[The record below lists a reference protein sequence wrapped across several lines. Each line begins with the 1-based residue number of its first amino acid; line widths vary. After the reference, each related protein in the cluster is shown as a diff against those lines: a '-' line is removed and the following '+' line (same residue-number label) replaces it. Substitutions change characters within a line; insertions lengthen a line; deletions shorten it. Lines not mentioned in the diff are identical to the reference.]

1 MSEQTIGS
9 LTQRLECLERTNRRF
24 KLIGSSVLVA
34 IATLIL
40 MGQAK
45 PTKVTKVLEAE
56 EFILRDPSG
65 KIRARLGMGDLGR
78 TDVELIKRGDFE
90 PVALNLFDKNGVAR
104 TRLSAS
110 DFSALY
116 MAGRDGV
123 DRAWLEVGDSP
134 VLVFRDELRNQR
146 LVFGGFTL
154 WSTVKA
160 GGQYIDL
167 KGSGE
172 RRPTSSL
179 VLMSEDGKVLWKAP

>member
-9 LTQRLECLERTNRRF
+9 LTQRLECLERANRRF
-24 KLIGSSVLVA
+24 KLIGSSILVA
-34 IATLIL
+34 IATVIL

-45 PTKVTKVLEAE
+45 PTKVTKVLETE

-65 KIRARLGMGDLGR
+65 KIRARLGMGDLAR

-90 PVALNLFDKNGVAR
+90 PVALNLFDNNGVAR
-104 TRLSAS
+104 ARLSAS

-134 VLVFRDELRNQR
+134 FWS
-146 LVFGGFTL
+146 FGTRCGIN
-154 WSTVKA
+154 A
-160 GGQYIDL
+160 
-167 KGSGE
+167 
-172 RRPTSSL
+172 
-179 VLMSEDGKVLWKAP
+179 